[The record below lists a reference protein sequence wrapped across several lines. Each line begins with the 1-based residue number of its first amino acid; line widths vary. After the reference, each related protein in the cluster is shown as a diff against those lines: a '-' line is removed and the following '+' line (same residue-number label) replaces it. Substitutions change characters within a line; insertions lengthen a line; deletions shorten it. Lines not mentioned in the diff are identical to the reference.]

1 MVVDN
6 FYTEIDDGCELCPL
20 DHCCNNSD
28 LQNQADPES
37 LIVERTVPGT
47 FVTLAILTSQRKS
60 SQKLIILLKI
70 FLKYI
75 LMSTVDKHAR
85 SIYDFRLSG
94 FPDTLLFRPVY
105 FP

>member
-1 MVVDN
+1 MGVNYVPWI
-6 FYTEIDDGCELCPL
+6 TAVIILISKIRL
-20 DHCCNNSD
+20 I
-28 LQNQADPES
+28 QNS

-47 FVTLAILTSQRKS
+47 FVTLGILTSQRKS

>member
-1 MVVDN
+1 MGENYVPWITAV
-6 FYTEIDDGCELCPL
+6 IILISKIRL
-20 DHCCNNSD
+20 I
-28 LQNQADPES
+28 QNS

-47 FVTLAILTSQRKS
+47 FVTLGILTSQRKS

>member
-1 MVVDN
+1 MGVNYVPWI
-6 FYTEIDDGCELCPL
+6 TAVIILISKIRL
-20 DHCCNNSD
+20 I
-28 LQNQADPES
+28 QNS

-47 FVTLAILTSQRKS
+47 FVTLGILTSQRNS

-94 FPDTLLFRPVY
+94 FPDTLLFRQVY